1 MNIEQRAIYDDLMY
15 RKCINSNDPI
25 HLFLTGGAG
34 TGKTFT
40 LQLIVQGLLRFYH
53 GDLQSDPLKPKV
65 LLMAFTGKAVFNIDG
80 CTIHSAL
87 RIPINQSLS
96 NMGKLSLELL
106 NKLTDD
112 YEQIK
117 LIVIDEISLVG
128 ARMLDAIDQRL
139 RSIKHVQN
147 KYFRGVDVIVCGNF
161 YQAPPVRNKWVF
173 QKLDD
178 GLNSLAP
185 NFWNDC
191 IKCYELITVMRQNDP
206 HFIDILNR
214 FRKGVHNITDI
225 HTMNNLC
232 FKQPPNNYTIP
243 HLYYMNKDTLAHNLK
258 VFDNTEGLTYYLNA
272 VDIKHQSLSVNFK
285 IPNDPSKTAKLH
297 TLIKVKRIMLV
308 ELCAG
313 NYATHDGLVNGADRF
328 FKTFILINSKTYIF
342 IEILNIKI
350 ESLTHFANAHL
361 YKDKNICP
369 TWTPI
374 EP

>member
-1 MNIEQRAIYDDLMY
+1 
-15 RKCINSNDPI
+15 
-25 HLFLTGGAG
+25 LFLTGGAG

-53 GDLQSDPLKPKV
+53 SDLQSDPLKPKV
-65 LLMAFTGKAVFNIDG
+65 LLMAFTGKATFNIDG

-96 NMGKLSLELL
+96 NMGKLSSELL

-139 RSIKHVQN
+139 RSIKHFKN
-147 KYFRGVDVIVCGNF
+147 KYFLGVYVIVCGDF
-161 YQAPPVRNKWVF
+161 YQAPPVRDKWVF

-214 FRKGVHNITDI
+214 FRKGTHNITDI

-232 FKQPPNNYTIP
+232 FKQPPNNFTIP

-272 VDIKHQSLSVNFK
+272 VDIKHQSLSANFK
-285 IPNDPSKTAKLH
+285 IPNDPSKTAGLH
-297 TLIKVKRIMLV
+297 TLIKVKRNMLV

-313 NYATHDGLVNGADRF
+313 NYATHDGLVNGADGLL
-328 FKTFILINSKTYIF
+328 KTFILINSKTYIF
-342 IEILNIKI
+342 IEFLNPKI
-350 ESLTHFANAHL
+350 GSLTRLANAHL
-361 YKDKNICP
+361 YKDKNICR

-374 EP
+374 EPQTKEI